1 MKARLL
7 LLVAAATAALA
18 IAGCGGGGGS
28 SEADPA
34 SLAPAAAPLFIE
46 LAVQP
51 KGELKSNVEGLASSI
66 AGVDDLGG
74 LIVTELEKSASDS
87 DEPVDFDKEI
97 APWLGEK
104 AGLSFDSYDGEDFQ
118 GYGIAMQTTD
128 ADEAQAF
135 LEKQVEGEDEPADES
150 SYHGVSYWV
159 DTDDQQ
165 TVGVVDDLLVLAEDE
180 ATFKKLVDAS
190 SEDSLADSESFT
202 AAMDAAPS
210 GSFADIFVDIGGLID
225 QAGGGIDPEAQQL
238 LDSAGI
244 DPSDAT
250 AVASLV
256 PGSDQIEIDLS
267 TDLSTDQDTSTG
279 DASELLGS
287 LPADSVLAFASADFG
302 KSFGEAIDSIDANG
316 VEGEI
321 PPNKLKSGLKEAG
334 IDLEA
339 IADSVGDI
347 GVFAEGASERDLA
360 GAAVLSANNAKE
372 ATNTVSNLG
381 LFLRSSNVSG
391 VTAITGKA
399 SGFSIRD
406 PDLGSKPLIVAAQGD
421 RIAIAYGLAAAGKAL
436 ATDSSQT
443 LADNPAY
450 KDAVS
455 ALGSTPIS
463 GFAAGPELIS
473 LIANATK
480 GSDDEGGFLEAKP
493 YLDKIG
499 YIALGSTSS
508 GQLATAKLLVG
519 VK

>member
-7 LLVAAATAALA
+7 LPVAAATAAVA
-18 IAGCGGGGGS
+18 IAGCGGGGS

-34 SLAPAAAPLFIE
+34 SLAPATSPLFIE
-46 LAVQP
+46 VAVQP
-51 KGELKSNVEGLASSI
+51 EGELKTNVEALASSI
-66 AGVDDLGG
+66 AGVDDLGE
-74 LIVTELEKSASDS
+74 LIVTEFEKSARDD
-87 DEPVDFDKEI
+87 DEPFDFDKEV

-104 AGLSFDSYDGEDFQ
+104 AGLSFDGYDGEDFT

-128 ADEAQAF
+128 SDEAQAF
-135 LEKQVEGEDEPADES
+135 VEKQIENEDDPAEER

-165 TVGVVDDLLVLAEDE
+165 TVGVVDDLLVLAENE
-180 ATFKKLVDAS
+180 PTLKKLVDAS

-225 QAGGGIDPEAQQL
+225 QSGGGIDPEAQQF

-287 LPADSVLAFASADFG
+287 LPADSVVAFASAEFG

-321 PPNKLKSGLKEAG
+321 PPNELKSGLKEAG

-339 IADSVGDI
+339 IAASVGDI
-347 GVFAEGASERDLA
+347 GVFVEGASESELA
-360 GAAVLSANNAKE
+360 GAAVLSAKDAKE

-381 LFLRSSNVSG
+381 LFLRSSGVSG
-391 VTAITGKA
+391 ITAITGKS

-406 PDLGSKPLIVAAQGD
+406 ADLGSKPLIVAAQGD
-421 RIAIAYGLAAAGKAL
+421 RIGIAYGLAAASKAL
-436 ATDSSQT
+436 AADPSQT

-450 KDAVS
+450 KEAVS
-455 ALGSTPIS
+455 ALGSTPLS
-463 GFAAGPELIS
+463 GFAAGPELVS
-473 LIANATK
+473 LIANAIK
-480 GSDDEGGFLEAKP
+480 GSEDEDGFLEAKP
-493 YLDKIG
+493 YLDKID
-499 YIALGSTSS
+499 YVALGSTSS
-508 GQLATAKLLVG
+508 GELATTKLLVG
-519 VK
+519 VGK